1 MAKDN
6 GNEFG
11 LTLLE
16 REIFLAR
23 DAKEKVG
30 PLRRNIFKHGRLGD
44 TGNEPLHRF
53 KDGNHWFYERFGE

>member
-1 MAKDN
+1 VAKDN

-16 REIFLAR
+16 REIFPVR

-30 PLRRNIFKHGRLGD
+30 PLRGNIFKHGRLGD
-44 TGNEPLHRF
+44 NRKPTFKHENERI
-53 KDGNHWFYERFGE
+53 